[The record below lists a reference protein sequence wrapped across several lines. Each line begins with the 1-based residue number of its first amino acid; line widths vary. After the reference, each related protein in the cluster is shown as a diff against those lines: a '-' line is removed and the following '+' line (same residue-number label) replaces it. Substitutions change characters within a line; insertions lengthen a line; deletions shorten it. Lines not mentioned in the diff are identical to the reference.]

1 MGVVF
6 DEVVG
11 EMRPD
16 DEGGSDKPAKATPA
30 THADVDEVC
39 RALERRRRLD
49 LRLSAH

>member
-16 DEGGSDKPAKATPA
+16 DEGRPETPA
-30 THADVDEVC
+30 RETPTKHPDVDEVF

>member
-16 DEGGSDKPAKATPA
+16 DEGGAKTPA
-30 THADVDEVC
+30 TETPAKHPDVDEVC

>member
-16 DEGGSDKPAKATPA
+16 DEGGPEKPTRETPAKHP
-30 THADVDEVC
+30 DVDDVC

-49 LRLSAH
+49 LRSSAY